1 MPIAHITKIRGRRQ
15 LPVTNKNCDFCVLY
29 CWNPDSKNQYR
40 YLFCVRISMHTL
52 TWEHGLS
59 NFTANCTEKKLFFSQ
74 QEFLFELCYR
84 TRSVCGQM
92 ARLWERLCEG
102 GNGDGQLG
110 QEPVWALVHKLQRV
124 HHRHTVRTLLVVWIE
139 MDDDQLGW
147 VSLVQNTQ
155 TSTINNIG

>member
-59 NFTANCTEKKLFFSQ
+59 NFTANCTEKKLFLS
-74 QEFLFELCYR
+74 
-84 TRSVCGQM
+84 
-92 ARLWERLCEG
+92 ARIFI
-102 GNGDGQLG
+102 
-110 QEPVWALVHKLQRV
+110 
-124 HHRHTVRTLLVVWIE
+124 RTLLPYPQRLWPTGQAVRTSVWRRHWRWTARPGTRLSPGP
-139 MDDDQLGW
+139 QTPAGPSPPHCPHPACCLNRNGWRPAGLG
-147 VSLVQNTQ
+147 QP
-155 TSTINNIG
+155 STKYAN